1 MKRGCWV
8 FARTRRERVA
18 VLEPAHAHHAR
29 LEVGDPADLF
39 SSLVEFDDVLTDRSD
54 LFKEGILDSFGY
66 VKFCRFLENTYGI
79 RFSDAEI
86 TGNVMV
92 SLRQIEDCVAAKV
105 AG

>member
-1 MKRGCWV
+1 V
-8 FARTRRERVA
+8 NALSAPSIELIRRYIE
-18 VLEPAHAHHAR
+18 
-29 LEVGDPADLF
+29 DQF
-39 SSLVEFDDVLTDRSD
+39 LVEFDDVLTDRSD

-92 SLRQIEDCVAAKV
+92 NLRQIEDCVAVKV